1 MSMKTR
7 RMSSKPVNKRQMKT
21 SDRRKNIK
29 SKPTAKGSGD
39 MSKNSRSRSRILR
52 KNKGLKTSP
61 KKRVANKQSKD
72 ITIRRSSGRREK
84 FSTERMAQ
92 TVSRSG
98 VPFIMARDISKRI
111 TKRVKNRP
119 SVSTKQHRNKNT
131 PEKRKVPRGNK
142 IITAGKVRQMVAE
155 ELIGRNRPDIA
166 NSYSGNPPENTTKHI
181 YDSTVGKQQG
191 IDKSSVDTQHSR
203 RNEVIHDQSKRGG
216 GIMT

>member
-1 MSMKTR
+1 MKTKR
-7 RMSSKPVNKRQMKT
+7 LSSKPLNRRQVKT

-29 SKPTAKGSGD
+29 PKPIPKGRGD
-39 MSKNSRSRSRILR
+39 MSSDSRSRSRILR
-52 KNKGLKTSP
+52 KNKGQKKSP
-61 KKRVANKQSKD
+61 KKRVANIQSEG

-111 TKRVKNRP
+111 AKRVKNLP
-119 SVSTKQHRNKNT
+119 LVPAKQRRHKTSEMR
-131 PEKRKVPRGNK
+131 RKIPRRNK
-142 IITAGKVRQMVAE
+142 IIPAGKVRQMVAE

-166 NSYSGNPPENTTKHI
+166 NSYSGNPPENTTKDM
-181 YDSTVGKQQG
+181 YDSSVGKQQG
-191 IDKSSVDTQHSR
+191 INKSSVDTQHSR

>member
-1 MSMKTR
+1 MKTKR
-7 RMSSKPVNKRQMKT
+7 LSSKPFNRRQVKT

-29 SKPTAKGSGD
+29 SKPTPKGSGD
-39 MSKNSRSRSRILR
+39 MSSNSRSRSRILR
-52 KNKGLKTSP
+52 KNKGTKKSP
-61 KKRVANKQSKD
+61 KKRVANRQSKG

-111 TKRVKNRP
+111 AKRVKNLP
-119 SVSTKQHRNKNT
+119 LVPAKQRRRKT
-131 PEKRKVPRGNK
+131 PETRRKISRENK
-142 IITAGKVRQMVAE
+142 IIPAGKVRQMVAE

-166 NSYSGNPPENTTKHI
+166 NSYSGNPPENTTKDI
-181 YDSTVGKQQG
+181 YDSTVDKQQG
-191 IDKSSVDTQHSR
+191 INKSSADTQHSR

>member
-1 MSMKTR
+1 MNTKRLSSRPFNR
-7 RMSSKPVNKRQMKT
+7 RQVKT

-29 SKPTAKGSGD
+29 PKPIPKGSGE
-39 MSKNSRSRSRILR
+39 MSSNSRSRSRM
-52 KNKGLKTSP
+52 KNNKGPKKSP
-61 KKRVANKQSKD
+61 KKRVTNRQSKG

-98 VPFIMARDISKRI
+98 VPFIMARDISERI
-111 TKRVKNRP
+111 AKRVKNLP
-119 SVSTKQHRNKNT
+119 LVPAKQRKHKT
-131 PEKRKVPRGNK
+131 PGMRRKIPRGNK
-142 IITAGKVRQMVAE
+142 IIPAGKVRQMVAE

-166 NSYSGNPPENTTKHI
+166 NSYSGNPPENTTKDI

-191 IDKSSVDTQHSR
+191 INKSSVDTQHSR

>member
-1 MSMKTR
+1 MKTKR
-7 RMSSKPVNKRQMKT
+7 LSSKPVDKRQMKT

-29 SKPTAKGSGD
+29 SKPTPKGSGD
-39 MSKNSRSRSRILR
+39 MSRNSRSRSRILR

-61 KKRVANKQSKD
+61 KKRVANRQSKG

-111 TKRVKNRP
+111 AKRVKNRP
-119 SVSTKQHRNKNT
+119 SVSTKQRRNKNT

-191 IDKSSVDTQHSR
+191 IDESSVDTQHSR

>member
-1 MSMKTR
+1 MKTKR
-7 RMSSKPVNKRQMKT
+7 LSSKPLNRRQVKT

-29 SKPTAKGSGD
+29 PKPIPKGRGD
-39 MSKNSRSRSRILR
+39 MSSDSRSRSRILR
-52 KNKGLKTSP
+52 KNKGQKKSP
-61 KKRVANKQSKD
+61 KKRVANIQSEG

-111 TKRVKNRP
+111 AKRVKNLP
-119 SVSTKQHRNKNT
+119 LVPAKQLKHKT
-131 PEKRKVPRGNK
+131 PGMRRKIPRGNK
-142 IITAGKVRQMVAE
+142 IILAGKVRQMVTE
-155 ELIGRNRPDIA
+155 ELFGRNRPDIA
-166 NSYSGNPPENTTKHI
+166 NSYSGNPPENTTKDI

-191 IDKSSVDTQHSR
+191 INKSSVDTQHSR

>member
-1 MSMKTR
+1 MKTKR
-7 RMSSKPVNKRQMKT
+7 LSSKPLNRRQVKT

-29 SKPTAKGSGD
+29 PKPIPKGRGD
-39 MSKNSRSRSRILR
+39 MSSDSRSRSRILR
-52 KNKGLKTSP
+52 KNKGQKKSP
-61 KKRVANKQSKD
+61 KKRVANIQSEG

-98 VPFIMARDISKRI
+98 VPFIMARDISERI
-111 TKRVKNRP
+111 AKRVKNLP
-119 SVSTKQHRNKNT
+119 LVPAKQRKHKT
-131 PEKRKVPRGNK
+131 PGMRRKIPRGNK
-142 IITAGKVRQMVAE
+142 IIPAGKVRQMVTE
-155 ELIGRNRPDIA
+155 ELLGRNRPDIA
-166 NSYSGNPPENTTKHI
+166 NSYSGNPPENTTKDI

-191 IDKSSVDTQHSR
+191 INKSSVDTQHSR

>member
-1 MSMKTR
+1 MKTKSL
-7 RMSSKPVNKRQMKT
+7 SSKPLNRRQVKT

-29 SKPTAKGSGD
+29 PKPIPKGRGD
-39 MSKNSRSRSRILR
+39 MSNDSRSRSRMR
-52 KNKGLKTSP
+52 KNNGQKKSP
-61 KKRVANKQSKD
+61 KKRVANIQSEG
-72 ITIRRSSGRREK
+72 ITVRRSSGRREK

-111 TKRVKNRP
+111 AKRVKNLP
-119 SVSTKQHRNKNT
+119 LVPAKQRRHKT
-131 PEKRKVPRGNK
+131 PEMRRKIPRENK
-142 IITAGKVRQMVAE
+142 IIPAGKVRQMVAE

-166 NSYSGNPPENTTKHI
+166 NSYSGNPPENTTKDI

-191 IDKSSVDTQHSR
+191 INKSSVDTQHSR

>member
-1 MSMKTR
+1 MKTKR
-7 RMSSKPVNKRQMKT
+7 LSSKPFNRRQVKT

-29 SKPTAKGSGD
+29 SKPIPKGSGD
-39 MSKNSRSRSRILR
+39 TRSNSRSRSRILR
-52 KNKGLKTSP
+52 KNKGPKKSP
-61 KKRVANKQSKD
+61 KKRVANRQSKA

-111 TKRVKNRP
+111 AKRVKNP
-119 SVSTKQHRNKNT
+119 PLVSAKQHRHKT
-131 PEKRKVPRGNK
+131 PEMRRKIPRRNK
-142 IITAGKVRQMVAE
+142 IIPAGKVKQMVAE

-166 NSYSGNPPENTTKHI
+166 NSYSGNPPENTTKDI

-191 IDKSSVDTQHSR
+191 INKSSVDTQHSR
-203 RNEVIHDQSKRGG
+203 KNEVIHDRSKRGG
-216 GIMT
+216 GGIMT